1 MATATPSVE
10 TRERVTLG
18 TRVHAELREL
28 LISGRVSPG
37 DKISLRTMAEELGVS
52 MQPVRDAVARLI
64 ADEALEVLPNRAVRV
79 PIMTLSRFRE
89 LTVIRLAIEGFA
101 AEAAALAREPFDLA
115 TIRQF
120 DADFRTQCAAS
131 TPDAAAAIAANRAL
145 HFAVYSAAKMP
156 ALKPIIEGLWLRIGP
171 VLNLDMRASPER
183 LREGGAE
190 GCHRDLLAAIER
202 RDARA
207 ARAALEADVKG
218 AAEFIERRRVCES
231 VGKTSGLR
239 LPV

>member
-1 MATATPSVE
+1 MATAAPSVE
-10 TRERVTLG
+10 TQERVTLG

-89 LTVIRLAIEGFA
+89 LTVVRLAIEGFA
-101 AEAAALAREPFDLA
+101 AEAAALAHEPSDLIEMRRFD
-115 TIRQF
+115 
-120 DADFRTQCAAS
+120 DAFRKQCLS
-131 TPDAAAAIAANRAL
+131 SEPDPAAAIAANRAL
-145 HFAVYSAAKMP
+145 HFAIYRAARL
-156 ALKPIIEGLWLRIGP
+156 ATLHAIIEGLWLRIGP

-183 LREGGAE
+183 LRRGRAE
-190 GCHRDLLAAIER
+190 RCHRDLVTAIER
-202 RDARA
+202 RDGRA
-207 ARAALEADVKG
+207 ARAALAADVNG
-218 AAEFIERRRVCES
+218 AAAFIERRRVL
-231 VGKTSGLR
+231 VDG
-239 LPV
+239 